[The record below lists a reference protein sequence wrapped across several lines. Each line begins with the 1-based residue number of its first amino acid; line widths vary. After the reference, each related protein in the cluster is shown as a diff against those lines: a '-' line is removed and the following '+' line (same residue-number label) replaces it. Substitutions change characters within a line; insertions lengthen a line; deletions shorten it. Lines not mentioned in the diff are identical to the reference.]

1 MIGSSAQE
9 VANQNEHPDSSEM
22 RNIDLES
29 KVKLLEGELKDMEE
43 ECDCQRNTIAVNDM
57 LYKSFKERMREQNMY
72 DSDDTEVNRM
82 MSKDKGAF
90 NWIVWKEPEKP
101 KYPCAYIFLIVDP
114 NIIRIWIDVRI

>member
-22 RNIDLES
+22 RNIDLKS
-29 KVKLLEGELKDMEE
+29 KVKLLEGELKDLEE

-57 LYKSFKERMREQNMY
+57 LYESFKERMRDQNMY

-82 MSKDKGAF
+82 MSKEKGDERK
-90 NWIVWKEPEKP
+90 VEKR
-101 KYPCAYIFLIVDP
+101 K
-114 NIIRIWIDVRI
+114 N